1 MLDDVGLRLTPEVLL
16 EALITPSARIA
27 EGFTTTTLELTDS
40 SVMSGVITKDQDGQ
54 VTIVDINGKAN
65 NVPATKIRSRQANK
79 ESAMPKMGDALSKRQ
94 IRDLIAF
101 LKQQKKR

>member
-1 MLDDVGLRLTPEVLL
+1 ML
-16 EALITPSARIA
+16 
-27 EGFTTTTLELTDS
+27 
-40 SVMSGVITKDQDGQ
+40 SGVITKDQDGQ

-79 ESAMPKMGDALSKRQ
+79 ESAMPKMGDALSRRQ